1 MRATR
6 AQSTSAG
13 RTEGTLLTHSRTA
26 AALTHVSGVCYRM
39 PVKRVIPYLRPCLFL
54 VFPMAVLSLSV
65 GCGPSVQQQKTDRK
79 NAEYHYNLA
88 YGNYFDSTRPNVD
101 GAMQEVLK
109 SLIADPDYPE
119 AHMLA
124 GLIYLGRKQYTQS
137 IRHFKTALKLRP
149 NFLKAKNN
157 LGAAYLADG
166 QYDAAIQVYEDLTKN
181 IMYATPGNAHNN
193 IGWAWYQKGDL
204 VKARRYFLSAINLA
218 PRLCVA
224 YNNLGIV
231 QSKQGQPARALK
243 NFERAA
249 AKCPRYAEPHYHLGR
264 LHSDAR
270 QVEGAQQ
277 SLNKCISLAGDSLLG
292 LRCEERLK
300 ALQGAVRGR

>member
-1 MRATR
+1 MCFVITI
-6 AQSTSAG
+6 
-13 RTEGTLLTHSRTA
+13 A
-26 AALTHVSGVCYRM
+26 A
-39 PVKRVIPYLRPCLFL
+39 
-54 VFPMAVLSLSV
+54 LSV
-65 GCGPSVQQQKTDRK
+65 GCGSNSKQGKVDRK

-101 GAMQEVLK
+101 GAMQEVLR
-109 SLIADPDYPE
+109 SLMADPDYPE

-124 GLIYLGRKQYTQS
+124 GLIYLGRKQYPES

-166 QYDAAIQVYEDLTKN
+166 RWDSAIQVYEDLTKN

-204 VKARRYFLSAINLA
+204 DKARRYFLSAINLA

-231 QSKQGQPARALK
+231 LFKQGQPERALK

-249 AKCPRYAEPHYHLGR
+249 AKCPRYAEPHYHLAR
-264 LHSDAR
+264 LQSGAR
-270 QVEGAQQ
+270 NVSAAER
-277 SLNKCISLAGDSLLG
+277 SLNTCKSLAGDSRLG

-300 ALQGAVRGR
+300 ALRSAVGDR

>member
-1 MRATR
+1 MNHPNALYRSRLLWMAT
-6 AQSTSAG
+6 
-13 RTEGTLLTHSRTA
+13 
-26 AALTHVSGVCYRM
+26 
-39 PVKRVIPYLRPCLFL
+39 CL
-54 VFPMAVLSLSV
+54 LSLLV
-65 GCGPSVQQQKTDRK
+65 TGCGPSKKQLKTDRK

-109 SLIADPDYPE
+109 SLMADPDYPE

-124 GLIYLGRKQYTQS
+124 GLIYLGRKQYPES
-137 IRHFKTALKLRP
+137 IRHFKKAMELRP

-166 QYDAAIQVYEDLTKN
+166 RWDAAIQVYEELTKN
-181 IMYATPGNAHNN
+181 SMDATPGKAHNN

-204 VKARRYFLSAINLA
+204 DKARRYFLSAINLA

-231 QSKQGQPARALK
+231 LFKQGQFARSMK

-264 LHSDAR
+264 LQSDAQKMR
-270 QVEGAQQ
+270 GARE
-277 SLNKCISLAGDSLLG
+277 SFSKCTSLAGDSLLG

-300 ALQGAVRGR
+300 ALRQAVQGR